1 MDLASALLKRL
12 DDATAV
18 TALVG
23 TRKHWVARSQGDP
36 LPAIVLQVISE
47 DRPQHLKGFENMRT
61 ARVQV
66 GALALKY
73 GQARQVLEAA
83 VAALTPPSIVENV
96 HFWRASVEGPRDT
109 SEEFRARA
117 EAAPNPAVDDLAAQF
132 QGGGFVKAGP
142 FETP

>member
-83 VAALTPPSIVENV
+83 VAALTPPAIVENV

-109 SEEFRARA
+109 SEEITGVGIVHRPIA
-117 EAAPNPAVDDLAAQF
+117 DLMIRYAI
-132 QGGGFVKAGP
+132 
-142 FETP
+142 TS

>member
-12 DDATAV
+12 DDDATV

-23 TRKHWVARSQGDP
+23 TRKYWVARSQSDA

-47 DRPQHLKGFENMRT
+47 ERAQHLDSFEDMRV

-66 GALALKY
+66 SALALRY

-83 VAALTPPSIVENV
+83 IAALVPPVQVSDATNAVV
-96 HFWRASVEGPRDT
+96 FWRASVEGPRDT
-109 SEEFRARA
+109 AEEVAGTGMVHRPIA
-117 EAAPNPAVDDLAAQF
+117 DLIVRYAI
-132 QGGGFVKAGP
+132 VS
-142 FETP
+142 